1 MEYIYNLQFINSL
14 FLDNLN
20 KHKQNII
27 TNCKFL
33 VVSNELPLFFRIFFA
48 MKNLTLWAELLLLD
62 DPTKFFFKSMP

>member
-27 TNCKFL
+27 TDCKFL
-33 VVSNELPLFFRIFFA
+33 VVSYELPLFFRIFFA
-48 MKNLTLWAELLLLD
+48 MKNLTLWAELHLL
-62 DPTKFFFKSMP
+62 